1 MPRMFL
7 RKSLT
12 LILSA
17 SVLFFAGC
25 ASVDQPDANGQ
36 TAIEASRKARNVPA
50 LAEASYQTK
59 IVCRATEPLSVNTP
73 FKSKI
78 LACEPINAQATI
90 EELRDAGWRTE
101 SVDIGRPENINGV
114 VGMTLQIT
122 LRKIF

>member
-12 LILSA
+12 LLLSA

-25 ASVDQPDANGQ
+25 ASTDKTDGLSAL
-36 TAIEASRKARNVPA
+36 EASRKARNVAA
-50 LAEASYQTK
+50 LDDATYQTK

-78 LACEPINAQATI
+78 LACEPINVQATI

-101 SVDIGRPENINGV
+101 SVDIGRPENVNGV

-122 LRKIF
+122 LRKLF